1 MLVNDDVH
9 VNLTEESVRTILK
22 DYRRKAAS
30 EGLVKS
36 A

>member
-9 VNLTEESVRTILK
+9 VNLTEESVRTILN

-30 EGLVKS
+30 DGRAKS

>member
-9 VNLTEESVRTILK
+9 VNLTEESVRAILK

-30 EGLVKS
+30 SSRVKS

>member
-1 MLVNDDVH
+1 MLVNDDLH
-9 VNLTEESVRTILK
+9 VMLTEESVRTILS

-30 EGLVKS
+30 DGRVKS